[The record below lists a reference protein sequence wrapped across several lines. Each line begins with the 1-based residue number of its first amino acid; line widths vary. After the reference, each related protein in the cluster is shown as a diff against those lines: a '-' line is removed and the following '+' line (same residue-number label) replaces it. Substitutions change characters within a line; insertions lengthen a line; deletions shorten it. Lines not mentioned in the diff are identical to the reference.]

1 MAFSPKMDS
10 IYRTHYNVIVAEVQN
25 NFNHHPVGGRYFAS
39 GRKNSNEARDSMG
52 NTETKPKTDAPQD
65 AGNIIDRVDKVLAS
79 YTKDKANL
87 IPILQQVQLVLG
99 YLPEEALSR
108 IARYVGVAECSVFGV
123 ATFYAQFQLIP
134 RGRNIVRVC
143 RGTGCYVKGA
153 PRIIEE
159 LEKLLKIKEGE
170 TTPDKEYTLETVACF
185 GSCALAP
192 VMVVNDKVYGRMT
205 AEKAKE
211 ILGRKS

>member
-1 MAFSPKMDS
+1 MS
-10 IYRTHYNVIVAEVQN
+10 
-25 NFNHHPVGGRYFAS
+25 
-39 GRKNSNEARDSMG
+39 
-52 NTETKPKTDAPQD
+52 NTETKSKVQD
-65 AGNIIDRVDKVLAS
+65 AGSILVRVDKVLDA
-79 YTKDKANL
+79 YTQEKANL
-87 IPILQQVQLVLG
+87 IPILQQVQQILG
-99 YLPEEALSR
+99 YLPEEALKR
-108 IARYVGVAECSVFGV
+108 IAKYVGDPECNVFGV
-123 ATFYAQFQLIP
+123 ATFYAQFHLLP

-159 LEKLLKIKEGE
+159 LEKLLGIKEGE

-192 VMVVNDKVYGRMT
+192 VMVVNDKVYGRLT

-211 ILGRKS
+211 ILKGKK

>member
-1 MAFSPKMDS
+1 M
-10 IYRTHYNVIVAEVQN
+10 
-25 NFNHHPVGGRYFAS
+25 
-39 GRKNSNEARDSMG
+39 SNTG
-52 NTETKPKTDAPQD
+52 TKPKTSTPQD
-65 AGNIIDRVDKVLAS
+65 TGSILDRVDKVLAS
-79 YTKDKANL
+79 YTHEKANL
-87 IPILQQVQLVLG
+87 IPILQQVQQVLG
-99 YLPEEALSR
+99 YLPEEALKR
-108 IARYVGVAECSVFGV
+108 IAKYVGDPECNVFGV
-123 ATFYAQFQLIP
+123 ATFYAQFQLLP

-192 VMVVNDKVYGRMT
+192 VMVVNDKVYGRLT

-211 ILGRKS
+211 IVKGIK